1 MTTKRVNQ
9 TSAALPALLRHI
21 LLITLVLA
29 GLALPLQSSA
39 VESDAGA
46 GKVIFVFGEAWKHTV
61 DGGKHNLK
69 RGMVVNVG
77 ETIETSST
85 GQVQIRMND
94 NGLIS
99 IRPSSQFKI
108 KAFQFSGA
116 TGADS
121 ADDKSYFQLLKGGFR
136 SITGAV
142 GQNNKKAYKV
152 ITPVA
157 TIGIRGT
164 DYSARLCDG
173 DCAQG
178 DGLYVGVWRGGVSL
192 SNDAGVLNV
201 DAGQFGYVP
210 DLGSAGQRVDSLPAG
225 MLVASSGIKAATATG
240 EDAATT
246 IAELA
251 ANDIALIEPAV
262 LSLPTTGTASYNLA
276 SMSGSNSTTGAAID
290 SNLSTATLNA
300 NFTAMSVDASVDL
313 NFTDSAHW
321 TGSATG
327 MALQGNGGFSGAM
340 STVTADSSLPET
352 SLTSSGSFN
361 GSLTGLG
368 EGTVPTG
375 ADLNF
380 TMDANFLSTGAE
392 SVSGQAAFAQ

>member
-9 TSAALPALLRHI
+9 TSVALPALLRHF
-21 LLITLVLA
+21 LIIAIALV

-39 VESDAGA
+39 VESGA
-46 GKVIFVFGEAWKHTV
+46 GKVIFVFGEAWKHSV
-61 DGGKHNLK
+61 DGGKHTLK

-77 ETIETSST
+77 ETIETSPT

-116 TGADS
+116 NGAGS
-121 ADDKSYFQLLKGGFR
+121 ADDKSYFQLLQGGFR

-210 DLGSAGQRVDSLPAG
+210 DMTSAGQQVESLPAG
-225 MLVASSGIKAATATG
+225 MLIASGGIKAATATG
-240 EDAATT
+240 EDASIT

-251 ANDIALIEPAV
+251 VNDIPLIEPTV
-262 LSLPTTGTASYNLA
+262 LSLPSTGTASYNLV
-276 SMSGSNSTTGAAID
+276 SMSGSSGSGASVTGG
-290 SNLSTATLNA
+290 TASLNA
-300 NFTAMSVDASVDL
+300 DFSAMSVDASVNL
-313 NFTDSAHW
+313 NMSDTSSW
-321 TGSATG
+321 SGSATG
-327 MALQGNGGFSGAM
+327 MSLQGNGGFSGAM
-340 STVTADSSLPET
+340 STVSAYDNLGNPSISG
-352 SLTSSGSFN
+352 SGSFD

-368 EGTVPTG
+368 DGTVPTG
-375 ADLNF
+375 GDLNF
-380 TMDANFLSTGAE
+380 SMNATFPPATAE
-392 SVSGQAAFAQ
+392 SVSGQASFAQ